1 MYHSYIHDPSKNCF
15 RFLETFGIGM
25 DLQYPVP
32 ERPEGNHHYT
42 FPLNAD
48 RLTDVEID
56 NWLLFLGAWRSYLNY
71 QISRLDGEHSVLSE
85 GYDLLLSSKV
95 AVLEKESEKRL
106 LKDSLKGQ
114 ALAEDDQ
121 LQQLKIRT
129 IELNGELKL
138 LKGRLSLYDSQFETI
153 SRVITRRGQ
162 ERFKI

>member
-1 MYHSYIHDPSKNCF
+1 MVKVSI
-15 RFLETFGIGM
+15 FLNKAAELHNLDI
-25 DLQYPVP
+25 QYPVP

-42 FPLNAD
+42 FPINAD
-48 RLTDVEID
+48 RLTDIEID

-71 QISRLDGEHSVLSE
+71 QISRLDGEHSILSE
-85 GYDLLLSSKV
+85 GYDLLLSSKI

>member
-1 MYHSYIHDPSKNCF
+1 MVKVSI
-15 RFLETFGIGM
+15 FLNKAAELHNLDI
-25 DLQYPVP
+25 QYPVP

-42 FPLNAD
+42 FPINAD

-56 NWLLFLGAWRSYLNY
+56 NWLLFLGAWRSYLSY

-85 GYDLLLSSKV
+85 GYDLLLSSKI

>member
-1 MYHSYIHDPSKNCF
+1 MVKVST
-15 RFLETFGIGM
+15 FLNKAAELHNVDI
-25 DLQYPVP
+25 QYPVP
-32 ERPEGNHHYT
+32 ERPDGNHHYT
-42 FPLNAD
+42 FPINAD

>member
-1 MYHSYIHDPSKNCF
+1 MVKVST
-15 RFLETFGIGM
+15 FLNKAAELHNVDI
-25 DLQYPVP
+25 QYPVP

-42 FPLNAD
+42 IPINAD

-129 IELNGELKL
+129 IGLNGELKL
-138 LKGRLSLYDSQFETI
+138 LKGRLSLYDSQFDTI
-153 SRVITRRGQ
+153 SRVVTRRGQ

>member
-1 MYHSYIHDPSKNCF
+1 MVKVST
-15 RFLETFGIGM
+15 FLNKAAELHNVDI
-25 DLQYPVP
+25 QYPVP
-32 ERPEGNHHYT
+32 ERPDGNHHYT
-42 FPLNAD
+42 FPINAD

-129 IELNGELKL
+129 IGLNGELKL
-138 LKGRLSLYDSQFETI
+138 LKGRLSLYDSQFDTI
-153 SRVITRRGQ
+153 SRVVTRRGQ

>member
-1 MYHSYIHDPSKNCF
+1 MAKVSI
-15 RFLETFGIGM
+15 FLNKAAELHNLDI
-25 DLQYPVP
+25 QYPVP

-42 FPLNAD
+42 FPINAD
-48 RLTDVEID
+48 RLTDIEID

-71 QISRLDGEHSVLSE
+71 QISRLDGEHSILSE
-85 GYDLLLSSKV
+85 GYDLLLSSKI

>member
-1 MYHSYIHDPSKNCF
+1 MVKVST
-15 RFLETFGIGM
+15 FLAKAAELHNVDI
-25 DLQYPVP
+25 QYPVP

-42 FPLNAD
+42 FPINAD

-56 NWLLFLGAWRSYLNY
+56 NWLLFLGAWRSFLSY
-71 QISRLDGEHSVLSE
+71 QISRLDGEYSVLAE
-85 GYDLLLSSKV
+85 GYDLLLSAKI
-95 AVLEKESEKRL
+95 ATLEKESEKRL

-121 LQQLKIRT
+121 LQQLKVRT

-153 SRVITRRGQ
+153 SRVVTRRGQ

>member
-1 MYHSYIHDPSKNCF
+1 MVKVSI
-15 RFLETFGIGM
+15 FLNKAAELHNL

>member
-1 MYHSYIHDPSKNCF
+1 MVKVST
-15 RFLETFGIGM
+15 FLTKAAELHNI
-25 DLQYPVP
+25 DIQYPVP

-42 FPLNAD
+42 FPINAD
-48 RLTDVEID
+48 RLTDIEID

-71 QISRLDGEHSVLSE
+71 QISRLDGEHSILSE
-85 GYDLLLSSKV
+85 GYDLLLSSKI

>member
-1 MYHSYIHDPSKNCF
+1 MVKVSI
-15 RFLETFGIGM
+15 FLNKAAELHNL

-85 GYDLLLSSKV
+85 GFDLLLSSKV

>member
-1 MYHSYIHDPSKNCF
+1 MAKVSI
-15 RFLETFGIGM
+15 FLNKAAELHNL

-56 NWLLFLGAWRSYLNY
+56 SWLLFLGAWRSYLNY
-71 QISRLDGEHSVLSE
+71 QISRLDGEHSILSE

-95 AVLEKESEKRL
+95 AILEKESEKRL

>member
-1 MYHSYIHDPSKNCF
+1 MVKVST
-15 RFLETFGIGM
+15 FLNKAAELHNVDI
-25 DLQYPVP
+25 QYPVP
-32 ERPEGNHHYT
+32 ERPDGNHHYT
-42 FPLNAD
+42 FPINAD

-95 AVLEKESEKRL
+95 AVLEQESEKRL

-129 IELNGELKL
+129 IGLNGELKL

-153 SRVITRRGQ
+153 SRVVTRRGQ

>member
-1 MYHSYIHDPSKNCF
+1 MVKVST
-15 RFLETFGIGM
+15 FLTKAAELHNVDI
-25 DLQYPVP
+25 QYPVP

-42 FPLNAD
+42 FPINAD

-56 NWLLFLGAWRSYLNY
+56 NWLLFLGAWRSFLSY
-71 QISRLDGEHSVLSE
+71 QISRLDGEYSVLAE
-85 GYDLLLSSKV
+85 GYDLLLSAKI
-95 AVLEKESEKRL
+95 ATLEKESEKRL

-121 LQQLKIRT
+121 LQQLKVRT

-153 SRVITRRGQ
+153 SRVVTRRGQ

>member
-1 MYHSYIHDPSKNCF
+1 MVKVST
-15 RFLETFGIGM
+15 FLNKAAELHNVDI
-25 DLQYPVP
+25 QYPVP
-32 ERPEGNHHYT
+32 ERPDGNHHYT
-42 FPLNAD
+42 FPINAD

-56 NWLLFLGAWRSYLNY
+56 NWLLFLGAWRSYLSY
-71 QISRLDGEHSVLSE
+71 QISRLDGEYSVLSE

-121 LQQLKIRT
+121 LQQLKVRT
-129 IELNGELKL
+129 IELSGELKL

-153 SRVITRRGQ
+153 SRVVTRRGQ

>member
-1 MYHSYIHDPSKNCF
+1 MAKVSI
-15 RFLETFGIGM
+15 FLNKAAELHNLDI
-25 DLQYPVP
+25 QYPVP

-42 FPLNAD
+42 FPINAD

-71 QISRLDGEHSVLSE
+71 QISRLDGEHSILSE
-85 GYDLLLSSKV
+85 GYDLLLSAKV
-95 AVLEKESEKRL
+95 AILERESEKRL

-114 ALAEDDQ
+114 ALAEDDE

-153 SRVITRRGQ
+153 SRLVTRRGQ

>member
-1 MYHSYIHDPSKNCF
+1 MVKVSI
-15 RFLETFGIGM
+15 FLNKAAELHNLDI
-25 DLQYPVP
+25 QYPVP

-42 FPLNAD
+42 FPINAD
-48 RLTDVEID
+48 RLTDIEID

-71 QISRLDGEHSVLSE
+71 QISRLDGEHSILSE
-85 GYDLLLSSKV
+85 GYDLLLSSKI

-153 SRVITRRGQ
+153 SRVVTRRGQ

>member
-1 MYHSYIHDPSKNCF
+1 MVKVST
-15 RFLETFGIGM
+15 FLTKAAELHNI
-25 DLQYPVP
+25 DIQYPVP

-42 FPLNAD
+42 FPINAD
-48 RLTDVEID
+48 RLTDIEID

-85 GYDLLLSSKV
+85 GYDLLLSSKI

-106 LKDSLKGQ
+106 LKDSLKGM

>member
-1 MYHSYIHDPSKNCF
+1 MVKVST
-15 RFLETFGIGM
+15 FLTKAAELHNVDIK
-25 DLQYPVP
+25 YPVP

-42 FPLNAD
+42 FPINAD

-56 NWLLFLGAWRSYLNY
+56 NWLLFLGAWRSYLSY
-71 QISRLDGEHSVLSE
+71 QISRIDGEYSVLSE

-121 LQQLKIRT
+121 LQQLKVRT

>member
-1 MYHSYIHDPSKNCF
+1 MVKVST
-15 RFLETFGIGM
+15 FLNKAAELHNL

-95 AVLEKESEKRL
+95 AVLEQESEKRL

-129 IELNGELKL
+129 IGLNGELKL

-153 SRVITRRGQ
+153 SRVVTRRGQ

>member
-1 MYHSYIHDPSKNCF
+1 MAKVST
-15 RFLETFGIGM
+15 FLTKAAELHNV
-25 DLQYPVP
+25 DSRYPVP

-42 FPLNAD
+42 FPINAD
-48 RLTDVEID
+48 RLTDIEID

-71 QISRLDGEHSVLSE
+71 QISRLDGEHSILSE

-95 AVLEKESEKRL
+95 AILEKESEKRL

-153 SRVITRRGQ
+153 SRVVTRRGQ

>member
-1 MYHSYIHDPSKNCF
+1 MVKVSI
-15 RFLETFGIGM
+15 FLNKAAELHNL

-71 QISRLDGEHSVLSE
+71 QISRLDGEQSVLSE

>member
-1 MYHSYIHDPSKNCF
+1 MVKVSI
-15 RFLETFGIGM
+15 FLNKAAELHNLDI
-25 DLQYPVP
+25 QYPVP

-42 FPLNAD
+42 FPINAD
-48 RLTDVEID
+48 RLTDIEID

-71 QISRLDGEHSVLSE
+71 QISRLDGEHSILSE
-85 GYDLLLSSKV
+85 GYDLLLSSKI

-153 SRVITRRGQ
+153 SRLVTRRGQ

>member
-1 MYHSYIHDPSKNCF
+1 MVKVST
-15 RFLETFGIGM
+15 FLHKAAELHNVDI
-25 DLQYPVP
+25 QYPVP
-32 ERPEGNHHYT
+32 ERPDGNHHYT
-42 FPLNAD
+42 FPINAD

-56 NWLLFLGAWRSYLNY
+56 NWLLFLGAWRSYLTY
-71 QISRLDGEHSVLSE
+71 QIARLDGEHSILSE
-85 GYDLLLSSKV
+85 GYDLILSSKV
-95 AVLEKESEKRL
+95 AILEKESEKRL

-129 IELNGELKL
+129 IELSGELKL

-153 SRVITRRGQ
+153 SRLVTRRGQ

>member
-1 MYHSYIHDPSKNCF
+1 MVKVSI
-15 RFLETFGIGM
+15 FLNKAAELHNL

-138 LKGRLSLYDSQFETI
+138 LKGRLRLYDSQFETI

-162 ERFKI
+162 ERFYI

>member
-1 MYHSYIHDPSKNCF
+1 MVKVSI
-15 RFLETFGIGM
+15 FLNKAAELHNLDI
-25 DLQYPVP
+25 QYPVP

-42 FPLNAD
+42 FPINAD

-71 QISRLDGEHSVLSE
+71 QISRLDGEHSILSE

-95 AVLEKESEKRL
+95 AILEKESEKRL

-153 SRVITRRGQ
+153 SRVVTRRGQ

>member
-1 MYHSYIHDPSKNCF
+1 MVKVST
-15 RFLETFGIGM
+15 FLAKAAELHNVDI
-25 DLQYPVP
+25 QYPVP

-42 FPLNAD
+42 FPINAD

-129 IELNGELKL
+129 IGLNGELKL
-138 LKGRLSLYDSQFETI
+138 LKGRLSLYDSQFDTI
-153 SRVITRRGQ
+153 SRVVTRRGQ

>member
-1 MYHSYIHDPSKNCF
+1 MVNVSI
-15 RFLETFGIGM
+15 FLNKAAELHNLDI
-25 DLQYPVP
+25 QYPVP

-42 FPLNAD
+42 FPINAD
-48 RLTDVEID
+48 RLTDIEID

-71 QISRLDGEHSVLSE
+71 QISRLDGEHSILSE

-95 AVLEKESEKRL
+95 AILEKESEKRL

>member
-1 MYHSYIHDPSKNCF
+1 MVKVST
-15 RFLETFGIGM
+15 FLNKAAELHNVDI
-25 DLQYPVP
+25 QYPVP

-42 FPLNAD
+42 FPINAD

-129 IELNGELKL
+129 IGLNGELKL

-153 SRVITRRGQ
+153 SRVVTRRGQ

>member
-1 MYHSYIHDPSKNCF
+1 MVKVST
-15 RFLETFGIGM
+15 FLNKAAELHNVDI
-25 DLQYPVP
+25 QYPVP
-32 ERPEGNHHYT
+32 ERPDGNHHYT
-42 FPLNAD
+42 FPINAD

-95 AVLEKESEKRL
+95 AVLEQESEKRL

-121 LQQLKIRT
+121 LQQLKVRT
-129 IELNGELKL
+129 IELSGELKL
-138 LKGRLSLYDSQFETI
+138 LKGRLSLYDSQ
-153 SRVITRRGQ
+153 
-162 ERFKI
+162 

>member
-1 MYHSYIHDPSKNCF
+1 MVKVST
-15 RFLETFGIGM
+15 FLAKAAELHNVDI
-25 DLQYPVP
+25 QYPVP

-42 FPLNAD
+42 FPINAD

-56 NWLLFLGAWRSYLNY
+56 NWLLFLGAWRSFLSY
-71 QISRLDGEHSVLSE
+71 QISRLDGEYSVLAE
-85 GYDLLLSSKV
+85 GYDLLLSAKI
-95 AVLEKESEKRL
+95 ATLEKESEKRL

-129 IELNGELKL
+129 IGLNGELKL
-138 LKGRLSLYDSQFETI
+138 LKGRLSLYDSQFDTI
-153 SRVITRRGQ
+153 SRVVTRRGQ

>member
-1 MYHSYIHDPSKNCF
+1 MVKVST
-15 RFLETFGIGM
+15 FLNKAAELHNVDI
-25 DLQYPVP
+25 QYPVP

-42 FPLNAD
+42 FPINAD

-95 AVLEKESEKRL
+95 AVLEQESEKRL

-129 IELNGELKL
+129 IGLNGELKL
-138 LKGRLSLYDSQFETI
+138 LKGRLSLYDSQFDTI
-153 SRVITRRGQ
+153 SRVVTRRGQ